1 MAAALLERA
10 GLDWRQIDRLAAGVG
25 PGGYTGLRIG
35 LATARGIAQSSG
47 AELVGV
53 GTLQALAEPVT
64 GRAAAAVLD
73 ARRGEAFV
81 AVYRD
86 GEELLPPRT
95 CRPEEIAGLALAG
108 GPQTLAIGDGAQRY
122 RESIE
127 RGGIEVA
134 PAASG
139 LHRLSAAAICRLAA
153 AGNFGPANP
162 DYLRLADAEMALAHR
177 LDERAGATC
186 DSQARLRRPARRLR
200 DRAARLP
207 DPVVDRDVRARA
219 VQADRALPRG
229 AARRCASSVTRSARA
244 TTPSGS
250 DERRRRPRPAPS
262 GHRLGAARRALR
274 ARRRQDAQFTLE
286 VRRSNQAAI
295 ELYQRDG
302 FRIAACAGAITR
314 TTARTR

>member
-1 MAAALLERA
+1 VIVLGFDTATPATAVALRRADGTIDEDYREAPEGARPLHAQLLLATAAVLLERA

-53 GTLQALAEPVT
+53 GTLRALAEPVT

-86 GEELLPPRT
+86 GGEEVLPPRT

-108 GPQTLAIGDGAQRY
+108 GPHTLAIGDGAQRY

-127 RGGIEVA
+127 GGGIEVA

-139 LHRLSAAAICRLAA
+139 LHRLSAASICRLAA

-162 DYLRLADAEMALAHR
+162 DYLRLADAEIA
-177 LDERAGATC
+177 
-186 DSQARLRRPARRLR
+186 
-200 DRAARLP
+200 
-207 DPVVDRDVRARA
+207 
-219 VQADRALPRG
+219 
-229 AARRCASSVTRSARA
+229 
-244 TTPSGS
+244 
-250 DERRRRPRPAPS
+250 
-262 GHRLGAARRALR
+262 LGAP
-274 ARRRQDAQFTLE
+274 
-286 VRRSNQAAI
+286 V
-295 ELYQRDG
+295 G
-302 FRIAACAGAITR
+302 
-314 TTARTR
+314 